1 MAYADVATNEN
12 GFLVNAEEWSEDLAA
27 EIAVEEK
34 IAELTQRHWD
44 LINYLRGEYFDNN
57 ASQPNERAMVK
68 AMSAEWGEKISTK
81 DLYTL
86 FPMQP
91 SKQAA
96 RIAGL
101 PETKRKGG
109 Y

>member
-1 MAYADVATNEN
+1 MGYADLEKNER
-12 GFLVNAEEWSEDLAA
+12 GYLVNTEDWSEDIAR
-27 EIAVEEK
+27 EIAVSED
-34 IAELTQRHWD
+34 IVELTQKHMD
-44 LINYLRGEYFDNN
+44 LINFLRGEFFDNN
-57 ASQPNERAMVK
+57 GNQPNERKMVK
-68 AMSAEWGEKISTK
+68 AMGAEWGEKVSTK

-96 RIAGL
+96 LIAGL

>member
-1 MAYADVATNEN
+1 MAYADIEKTDE
-12 GFLVNAEEWSEDLAA
+12 GYLVDSADWTEDMAK
-27 EIAVEEK
+27 EIAALED
-34 IAELTQRHWD
+34 IGELSERHWG
-44 LINYLRGEYFDNN
+44 LINYLRDQYFNN
-57 ASQPNERAMVK
+57 QGVQPNERTMVK

-81 DLYTL
+81 ELYAL

-101 PETKRKGG
+101 PATKRKGG